1 MSERHRRNALEAL
14 ERMIAVAKDAHSEI
28 KHKKKF
34 YYWEPKLLEL
44 TNLVQALRLSGE
56 MLYRDRANHE

>member
-1 MSERHRRNALEAL
+1 MSDIHRKNALEAL
-14 ERMIAVAKDAHSEI
+14 ERMIAIAKDAHLEI

-34 YYWEPKLLEL
+34 YYWEPKIIEL

>member
-1 MSERHRRNALEAL
+1 MNDVHRKNALQAL
-14 ERMIAVAKDAHSEI
+14 ERMIAVAKEAHSEI

-34 YYWEPKLLEL
+34 YYWEPKLIEL
-44 TNLVQALRLSGE
+44 TNLIQSLRLSGE